1 MPFRT
6 LARLRAPPDGFIRM
20 RTLLAACLAPQRRF
34 HLGMVVAGLAAL
46 AIVGTHAGLIPMGR
60 WQVDEYR
67 LFTRLR
73 QFGAGALPA
82 RLLYSPRPFSELLI
96 FLYGETVLHL
106 HRPLVTSFLA
116 VVWAALIASTGLAAY
131 SVLPRSAWRLPLALA
146 FAFALIA
153 TALTGADV
161 TEAFYWPMAAAA
173 YVPTLAVGLCLFFLT
188 GQPLTRRYRAMS
200 GVALTV
206 AACSTEIGAA
216 FALCFALT
224 IAAERLLA
232 VLQHRVRAAAALSA
246 SAWWL
251 IPGALGLLVFLSIF
265 QLRFHY
271 GVSELGAADAQNT
284 EPGMAAVFAALRD
297 LATELVIGSNQ
308 RLGWQAAATSCA
320 RLLFTVG
327 FAASWRLAAP
337 NAVRLGRDRVALGVA
352 LLGAAF
358 FSLAAAYQHY
368 GQLCCERQQ
377 SVRQSFLALDLLVLA
392 IAVLAAWPWAGR
404 LARRFPAIP
413 PLILAAGIMLP
424 LLWRFE
430 GLSSNYALYHWGIEA
445 RARTWASGRQPDT
458 RGMIFYLPP
467 DRPELAVHGTG
478 KPQRTYGHWVDAPN
492 LLLDMGR
499 FFRKRSVTVCEPWQT
514 ERSWVIGGHF
524 IPACVL
530 PPDS

>member
-1 MPFRT
+1 M
-6 LARLRAPPDGFIRM
+6 A
-20 RTLLAACLAPQRRF
+20 
-34 HLGMVVAGLAAL
+34 VAGLVAL
-46 AIVGTHAGLIPMGR
+46 AIVGAHAGLIPMGR

-96 FLYGETVLHL
+96 FLYGEVVLHL

-116 VVWAALIASTGLAAY
+116 VVWTGLIASTGLAAY
-131 SVLPRSAWRLPLALA
+131 TALPRSAWRLPLALA
-146 FAFALIA
+146 FTFALIA

-161 TEAFYWPMAAAA
+161 TEAFYWPAAAAA
-173 YVPTLAVGLCLFFLT
+173 YLPTLAAGLCLFFVV
-188 GQPLTRRYRAMS
+188 GQPMSRRRRAMC

-206 AACSTEIGAA
+206 AACSTEVGAA

-224 IAAERLLA
+224 IAAERLFA
-232 VLQHRVRAAAALSA
+232 VLRHRIRPAAALSA

-251 IPGALGLLVFLSIF
+251 IPGVLGLLVFLAIF

-271 GVSELGAADAQNT
+271 GVSELGAADARNT
-284 EPGMAAVFAALRD
+284 EPGAAAVFAALRD
-297 LATELVIGSNQ
+297 LATELAIGSNS
-308 RLGWQAAATSCA
+308 RPGWPLAATICA

-327 FAASWRLAAP
+327 FAACWRLAAP
-337 NAVRLGRDRVALGVA
+337 DAVRLGRDRVALGVG

-358 FSLAAAYQHY
+358 FSIAAAYQHY

-377 SVRQSFLALDLLVLA
+377 SVRQSFLELDLLVLA
-392 IAVLAAWPWAGR
+392 IAALAAWPWAST
-404 LARRFPAIP
+404 LARRMPMMP
-413 PLILAAGIMLP
+413 PLMLAAGLMLP

-445 RARTWASGRQPDT
+445 RARTWASGLQPNT

-499 FFRKRSVTVCEPWQT
+499 FFGKRSVTVCEPWQT
-514 ERSWVIGGHF
+514 DRSWVIGGRF

-530 PPDS
+530 PPET